1 MLMEKV
7 GTGNEKMETTKNLRA
22 LYLAKILY
30 EQTDE
35 DHPLSTNQLIE
46 ALQNEF
52 GISAHRVTIYE
63 DMEQLRS
70 FGVDIYTIK
79 STQNKYYLA
88 ERLFDLPELKL
99 LIDAVESSK
108 FITAKKSQELVG
120 KITQLSSRNKADELK
135 RTLYA
140 EGRIKPENEKIYY
153 IVDAIHAAINAG
165 KKISF
170 AYFQYNGRK
179 QQKLKNSGAEYVC
192 SPWMLVW
199 NGDCYYLLG
208 HTDKH
213 GVTPFRVDRIALPPH
228 ILEEAAVPQPEDF
241 DITRVNTMF
250 GMFIGEPQRV
260 TLVCDNSV
268 MDHIVDRFGE
278 DVETFPVDGKTFQA
292 SVLVTASKPFFGW
305 VFGFDGK
312 VRITAPA
319 KLKSEYDKMLQRA
332 VESN

>member
-1 MLMEKV
+1 
-7 GTGNEKMETTKNLRA
+7 METTKNLRA

-35 DHPLSTNQLIE
+35 EHPLSTNQLIE
-46 ALQNEF
+46 ALQKEF

-108 FITAKKSQELVG
+108 FITAKKSKELVG
-120 KITQLSSRNKADELK
+120 KITLLSSRNKADELR

-165 KKISF
+165 KQISF
-170 AYFQYNGRK
+170 SYFQYNGRK

-199 NGDCYYLLG
+199 NGDYYYLLG
-208 HTDKH
+208 HTGKH
-213 GVTPFRVDRIALPPH
+213 GVTPFRVHCRRTFWTRTPYRSRRILTLRAS
-228 ILEEAAVPQPEDF
+228 
-241 DITRVNTMF
+241 TRCLACLSAN
-250 GMFIGEPQRV
+250 R
-260 TLVCDNSV
+260 S
-268 MDHIVDRFGE
+268 
-278 DVETFPVDGKTFQA
+278 A
-292 SVLVTASKPFFGW
+292 
-305 VFGFDGK
+305 
-312 VRITAPA
+312 
-319 KLKSEYDKMLQRA
+319 
-332 VESN
+332 

>member
-1 MLMEKV
+1 MR
-7 GTGNEKMETTKNLRA
+7 KMETTKNLRA

-88 ERLFDLPELKL
+88 ERLFDLPERKL

-153 IVDAIHAAINAG
+153 IVD
-165 KKISF
+165 
-170 AYFQYNGRK
+170 
-179 QQKLKNSGAEYVC
+179 
-192 SPWMLVW
+192 
-199 NGDCYYLLG
+199 
-208 HTDKH
+208 
-213 GVTPFRVDRIALPPH
+213 
-228 ILEEAAVPQPEDF
+228 
-241 DITRVNTMF
+241 
-250 GMFIGEPQRV
+250 
-260 TLVCDNSV
+260 
-268 MDHIVDRFGE
+268 RFGE

-319 KLKSEYDKMLQRA
+319 KVKREYEKMLQRA
-332 VESN
+332 VSQN

>member
-1 MLMEKV
+1 
-7 GTGNEKMETTKNLRA
+7 METTKNLRA

-52 GISAHRVTIYE
+52 GVSAHRVTIYE

-70 FGVDIYTIK
+70 FGLDIYTVK

-108 FITAKKSQELVG
+108 FITAKKSEELVG
-120 KITQLSSRNKADELK
+120 KIAQLSSRSKADELK

-170 AYFQYNGRK
+170 SYFQYNGRK

-199 NGDCYYLLG
+199 NATSTGLHPSGSIASPC
-208 HTDKH
+208 HRTFSKK
-213 GVTPFRVDRIALPPH
+213 TPYRSRRILTLPASTQCSAC
-228 ILEEAAVPQPEDF
+228 L
-241 DITRVNTMF
+241 
-250 GMFIGEPQRV
+250 
-260 TLVCDNSV
+260 SV
-268 MDHIVDRFGE
+268 SRS
-278 DVETFPVDGKTFQA
+278 A
-292 SVLVTASKPFFGW
+292 
-305 VFGFDGK
+305 
-312 VRITAPA
+312 
-319 KLKSEYDKMLQRA
+319 
-332 VESN
+332 

>member
-1 MLMEKV
+1 M
-7 GTGNEKMETTKNLRA
+7 
-22 LYLAKILY
+22 
-30 EQTDE
+30 
-35 DHPLSTNQLIE
+35 
-46 ALQNEF
+46 
-52 GISAHRVTIYE
+52 
-63 DMEQLRS
+63 
-70 FGVDIYTIK
+70 
-79 STQNKYYLA
+79 
-88 ERLFDLPELKL
+88 
-99 LIDAVESSK
+99 IDAVESSK
-108 FITAKKSQELVG
+108 FITAKKSTELVG

-170 AYFQYNGRK
+170 SYFQYNGRK

-199 NGDCYYLLG
+199 TGDYYYLLG

-228 ILEEAAVPQPEDF
+228 ILEEDAVPQPEDF
-241 DITRVNTMF
+241 DITRINTMF

-268 MDHIVDRFGE
+268 MDHIVDRFGDE
-278 DVETFPVDGKTFQA
+278 LEIFPLDGRRFQI
-292 SVLVTASKPFFGW
+292 SVMVTASKPFYGW

-319 KLKSEYDKMLQRA
+319 KVKREYEKMLQRA
-332 VESN
+332 VENN

>member
-1 MLMEKV
+1 
-7 GTGNEKMETTKNLRA
+7 METTKNLRA

-70 FGVDIYTIK
+70 FGLDIYTVK

-120 KITQLSSRNKADELK
+120 KITQLSSRNKADVLK

-140 EGRIKPENEKIYY
+140 EGRIKPENEKIDY
-153 IVDAIHAAINAG
+153 IVDAVGAE

-170 AYFQYNGRK
+170 SCFRFNGRR
-179 QQKLKNSGAEYVC
+179 QQKPKNSGAE
-192 SPWMLVW
+192 
-199 NGDCYYLLG
+199 
-208 HTDKH
+208 
-213 GVTPFRVDRIALPPH
+213 
-228 ILEEAAVPQPEDF
+228 
-241 DITRVNTMF
+241 
-250 GMFIGEPQRV
+250 
-260 TLVCDNSV
+260 
-268 MDHIVDRFGE
+268 
-278 DVETFPVDGKTFQA
+278 
-292 SVLVTASKPFFGW
+292 
-305 VFGFDGK
+305 
-312 VRITAPA
+312 
-319 KLKSEYDKMLQRA
+319 
-332 VESN
+332 

>member
-1 MLMEKV
+1 MEKV
-7 GTGNEKMETTKNLRA
+7 GTENEKMETTKNLRA

-46 ALQNEF
+46 ALQDEF

-63 DMEQLRS
+63 DTEQLRS

-99 LIDAVESSK
+99 LID
-108 FITAKKSQELVG
+108 
-120 KITQLSSRNKADELK
+120 
-135 RTLYA
+135 
-140 EGRIKPENEKIYY
+140 
-153 IVDAIHAAINAG
+153 
-165 KKISF
+165 
-170 AYFQYNGRK
+170 
-179 QQKLKNSGAEYVC
+179 
-192 SPWMLVW
+192 
-199 NGDCYYLLG
+199 
-208 HTDKH
+208 
-213 GVTPFRVDRIALPPH
+213 
-228 ILEEAAVPQPEDF
+228 EEDAVPQPEDF

-278 DVETFPVDGKTFQA
+278 DVETVPVDGKTFQA

-319 KLKSEYDKMLQRA
+319 KVKREYEKMLQRA
-332 VESN
+332 VENN

>member
-1 MLMEKV
+1 MALFILKAKDRSGKMLMEKV
-7 GTGNEKMETTKNLRA
+7 GTGNEIMETTKNLRA

-70 FGVDIYTIK
+70 FGLDIYTVK
-79 STQNKYYLA
+79 STQN
-88 ERLFDLPELKL
+88 
-99 LIDAVESSK
+99 
-108 FITAKKSQELVG
+108 TAKKSQELVG

-170 AYFQYNGRK
+170 SYFQYNGRK

-192 SPWMLVW
+192 SPWMLV
-199 NGDCYYLLG
+199 
-208 HTDKH
+208 
-213 GVTPFRVDRIALPPH
+213 VTPFRVDRIALPPH
-228 ILEEAAVPQPEDF
+228 ILEENAVPQPEDF

-319 KLKSEYDKMLQRA
+319 KVKREYEKMLQRA
-332 VESN
+332 VSQN

>member
-1 MLMEKV
+1 
-7 GTGNEKMETTKNLRA
+7 METTKNLRA

-46 ALQNEF
+46 ALQDEF

-63 DMEQLRS
+63 DTEQLRS

-99 LIDAVESSK
+99 LID
-108 FITAKKSQELVG
+108 
-120 KITQLSSRNKADELK
+120 
-135 RTLYA
+135 
-140 EGRIKPENEKIYY
+140 
-153 IVDAIHAAINAG
+153 
-165 KKISF
+165 
-170 AYFQYNGRK
+170 
-179 QQKLKNSGAEYVC
+179 
-192 SPWMLVW
+192 
-199 NGDCYYLLG
+199 
-208 HTDKH
+208 
-213 GVTPFRVDRIALPPH
+213 
-228 ILEEAAVPQPEDF
+228 EEDAVPQPEDF

-278 DVETFPVDGKTFQA
+278 DVETVPVDGKTFQA

-319 KLKSEYDKMLQRA
+319 KVKREYEKMLQRA
-332 VESN
+332 VENN

>member
-1 MLMEKV
+1 MP
-7 GTGNEKMETTKNLRA
+7 R
-22 LYLAKILY
+22 
-30 EQTDE
+30 
-35 DHPLSTNQLIE
+35 
-46 ALQNEF
+46 
-52 GISAHRVTIYE
+52 
-63 DMEQLRS
+63 
-70 FGVDIYTIK
+70 
-79 STQNKYYLA
+79 
-88 ERLFDLPELKL
+88 
-99 LIDAVESSK
+99 
-108 FITAKKSQELVG
+108 
-120 KITQLSSRNKADELK
+120 
-135 RTLYA
+135 
-140 EGRIKPENEKIYY
+140 GRIKPENEKIYY

-165 KKISF
+165 KTISF
-170 AYFQYNGRK
+170 SYFQYNGRK

-213 GVTPFRVDRIALPPH
+213 DVTPFRVDRIALPPH
-228 ILEEAAVPQPEDF
+228 ILEENAVPQPEDF

-292 SVLVTASKPFFGW
+292 SVMVTASKPFFGW

-319 KLKSEYDKMLQRA
+319 KVKREYEKMLQRA

>member
-1 MLMEKV
+1 MC
-7 GTGNEKMETTKNLRA
+7 
-22 LYLAKILY
+22 
-30 EQTDE
+30 
-35 DHPLSTNQLIE
+35 
-46 ALQNEF
+46 
-52 GISAHRVTIYE
+52 
-63 DMEQLRS
+63 
-70 FGVDIYTIK
+70 
-79 STQNKYYLA
+79 
-88 ERLFDLPELKL
+88 
-99 LIDAVESSK
+99 
-108 FITAKKSQELVG
+108 
-120 KITQLSSRNKADELK
+120 
-135 RTLYA
+135 
-140 EGRIKPENEKIYY
+140 
-153 IVDAIHAAINAG
+153 AAP
-165 KKISF
+165 
-170 AYFQYNGRK
+170 FQYNGRK

-228 ILEEAAVPQPEDF
+228 ILEEDAVPQPEDF

-278 DVETFPVDGKTFQA
+278 DVETVPVDGKTFQA

-319 KLKSEYDKMLQRA
+319 KVKREYEKMLQRA
-332 VESN
+332 ISQD

>member
-1 MLMEKV
+1 
-7 GTGNEKMETTKNLRA
+7 METTKNLRA

-46 ALQNEF
+46 ALQKEF

-108 FITAKKSQELVG
+108 FITAKKSEELVG

-170 AYFQYNGRK
+170 SYFQYNGRK

-228 ILEEAAVPQPEDF
+228 
-241 DITRVNTMF
+241 MF
-250 GMFIGEPQRV
+250 AIWWPTFIFPSPCVRLPLPHQR
-260 TLVCDNSV
+260 SIV
-268 MDHIVDRFGE
+268 MLAPRFGE

-319 KLKSEYDKMLQRA
+319 KVKREYNKMLQRA
-332 VESN
+332 VENS

>member
-1 MLMEKV
+1 MD
-7 GTGNEKMETTKNLRA
+7 TTKNLRA

-35 DHPLSTNQLIE
+35 AHPLSTNQLIE
-46 ALQNEF
+46 ALQDEF

-70 FGVDIYTIK
+70 FGLDIYTVK

-88 ERLFDLPELKL
+88 SRLFDLPELKL

-108 FITAKKSQELVG
+108 FITAKKSGELVE
-120 KITQLSSRNKADELK
+120 KIGRLGSRHSADALR

-153 IVDAIHAAINAG
+153 IVDAIHEAINNG
-165 KKISF
+165 KQIAF
-170 AYFQYNGRK
+170 PYFQYTGRK
-179 QQKLKNSGAEYVC
+179 QQKLKNGGAEYMC
-192 SPWMLVW
+192 SPWTLVW
-199 NGDCYYLLG
+199 NGDYYYLLG
-208 HTDKH
+208 HTEKH
-213 GVTPFRVDRIALPPH
+213 GVTPFRVDRIAAAPR
-228 ILEEAAVPQPEDF
+228 ILEEDAVTQPVDF

-260 TLVCDNSV
+260 TLLCDNSV

-278 DVETFPVDGKTFQA
+278 DTETIPVDGRSFRAT
-292 SVLVTASKPFFGW
+292 VPVTASKPFFGW
-305 VFGFDGK
+305 IFGFDGK

-319 KLKSEYDKMLQRA
+319 KVKREYEKMLQRA
-332 VESN
+332 AENN